1 MSNNKN
7 KRFLINGVDST
18 MWNLKSNPIG
28 MELANFERQT
38 QLVALS

>member
-7 KRFLINGVDST
+7 KRFLINGVDFT

-28 MELANFERQT
+28 MELANLDHQT
-38 QLVALS
+38 